1 MEKFDGLKQYLAELS
16 DNNKEGFLT
25 CEQERELVNK
35 AQNGDENARNDL
47 LIKNGLLVVSVAKK
61 YIGQGI
67 PLEDLISVGNLGLL
81 HAIEVM
87 DPQKARLTT
96 YSTIWIRQAIR
107 RYIADQRSSIRLPAH
122 MSEAIF
128 KVNNKCTSLEDAL
141 GREPTVDELAEA
153 TGFSKTKIETV
164 LATNRLSITSLDIPV
179 GDGETC
185 ALGSFIAD
193 DKNTPEQVFIQTE
206 LHEQLMELM
215 DRTLKEREKEVV
227 LYAFGFVDGSP
238 KTLRELA
245 EHFQLSRERCRQI
258 KQAAL
263 LKLHKKGRHLADY
276 L

>member
-1 MEKFDGLKQYLAELS
+1 MEKFDGLKQYLVELS
-16 DNNKEGFLT
+16 DNNKEEFLT

-47 LIKNGLLVVSVAKK
+47 LIKNGLLVVSVAKE

-96 YSTIWIRQAIR
+96 YGTIWIRQAVR
-107 RYIADQRSSIRLPAH
+107 RYIADQKSAIRLPAH
-122 MSEAIF
+122 MSEALSSLI
-128 KVNNKCTSLEDAL
+128 KKRAGLEDVL
-141 GREPTVDELAEA
+141 GREATVDELVDV
-153 TGFSKTKIETV
+153 TGLSKAKIEKT
-164 LATNRLSITSLDIPV
+164 LAASRISISSLDVPV
-179 GDGETC
+179 GDGEC
-185 ALGSFIAD
+185 ALGSFVAD
-193 DKNTPEQVFIQTE
+193 ESQNTEQAFLQTE

-276 L
+276 LQ